1 MKKLVFIGAGSMAEA
16 MISGIIE
23 NKLMD
28 PKNIWVTNKANK
40 EKLTNLQQQYGVTGS
55 YDSNLL
61 FADTDA
67 VVLAMKPKDAA
78 AAITEIRDYLSD
90 EILVISIL
98 AGISINTIEELCKKS
113 LAIARAMPN
122 TSAAVG
128 KSATGIAVNHSVT
141 EQQMEKIKQ
150 VFDTVGY
157 AAFVPEEK
165 LDAVTGLS
173 GSGPAYIYYLVEAME
188 KGAAEIGLDQDI
200 AKKLIIETFIGAAEM
215 VKVSSKGSKQ
225 LRNEVTSPGGTT
237 EAGIQILE
245 ENRVQQAFVECIKAA
260 AAQSKKMGDALSAEI
275 HSPKQIY

>member
-40 EKLTNLQQQYGVTGS
+40 EKLSGLEQQYGVTGS
-55 YDSNLL
+55 YDANLL
-61 FADTDA
+61 FNGAEA

-78 AAITEIRDYLSD
+78 AAIADIRDYLPD
-90 EILVISIL
+90 DILMISIL
-98 AGISINTIEELCKKS
+98 AGISINTIEALCKKP

-128 KSATGIAVNHSVT
+128 KSATAIAVNHSVAA
-141 EQQMEKIKQ
+141 QQMETIKQ
-150 VFDTVGY
+150 LFETVGF

-188 KGAAEIGLDQDI
+188 KGAAAIGLDQEI
-200 AKKLIIETFIGAAEM
+200 AKKLIIQTFIGAAEM
-215 VKVSSKGSKQ
+215 VKVSPKSAKQ
-225 LRNEVTSPGGTT
+225 LRKEVTSPGGTT

-245 ENRVQQAFVECIKAA
+245 ENSVQQAFIECIKAA
-260 AAQSKKMGDALSAEI
+260 ASQSKKMGDALSTEI
-275 HSPKQIY
+275 HAAQQL